1 MVPNFLIAR
10 LTASLSSFTHHRST
24 QTQLGSLL
32 QHKHNAFLFFFNS
45 FSSGTSS
52 DSESDG
58 NYHKGDTFTVSY
70 LINSCGVS
78 PRKAK
83 ELSNRINLK
92 TPDGPNAVID
102 LLNNYGFTK
111 THLAKLVE
119 KHPLV
124 LVADAENTLLPKLKF
139 FRSIGLS
146 NTDMRKILIANHT
159 LNRSL
164 KKFFIPRYEILRRVL
179 GDDQEVVRAITN
191 SRFGFTYGDTMNLVP
206 NIEVLRQSG
215 VPQASITFLMIN
227 SATVAYWKHSR
238 FVEAVNTAKEIGL
251 NPLRTNF
258 IVAVE
263 MLLIRSKAVWESR
276 FEVYER
282 WGWNRE
288 MALQVFRKFPCVMKL
303 SEETFAK
310 KMSFLVKDMGWLSED
325 IAEYPQVIAYNLEK
339 RIIPRFS
346 VIKILKSKGLIENK
360 LHLSAIICITEKKF
374 LENFVVS
381 FQKDLPLLPDVYGGK
396 VKPSN
401 VIFEQQQEMS
411 VIELCVEVDVAGAS
425 AINLTNSLLS
435 CGNNMSHNESGSATV
450 GTNSEEDFDDDDY
463 LISNSYAE
471 DSLDEDEDINEMSD
485 TDDEAA
491 RLIEPLTVVQSGEGG
506 SQTPFWD
513 SASHYSNIN
522 WSYPDQEEICG
533 LDMESNFNMGQELYV
548 GMEFDTKSAVKN
560 ALQQYVMKVHQSF
573 KVVESKSLT
582 ASFTHH
588 RSTPIQLGSLLQHKH
603 NAFLLFFSSFTSGT
617 SSDSELDGNQHKVYT
632 SNVVFNLLKA
642 KDSPKPSCLSCQE
655 VTLISL
661 LIIKSHYI
669 KILE

>member
-1 MVPNFLIAR
+1 MPNFFQMAR
-10 LTASLSSFTHHRST
+10 LTASSSFARQSTTHI
-24 QTQLGSLL
+24 QLGSLL
-32 QHKHNAFLFFFNS
+32 QHKHNAFPFS
-45 FSSGTSS
+45 FTSLTSGTSS

-58 NYHKGDTFTVSY
+58 NHHKGDTFTVSY

-78 PRKAK
+78 PTLARK
-83 ELSNRINLK
+83 LSNKVNLK
-92 TPDGPNAVID
+92 TPHGPNAVLD
-102 LLNNYGFTK
+102 LLNNYGFDK
-111 THLAKLVE
+111 IQVAKLVE

-124 LVADAENTLLPKLKF
+124 LLADAENTLLPKLKF
-139 FRSIGLS
+139 FRSIGVS
-146 NTDMRKILIANHT
+146 NTDMPKILIANHT

-258 IVAVE
+258 IVAIE
-263 MLLIRSKAVWESR
+263 MHLSRSKAVRESR

-360 LHLSAIICITEKKF
+360 LHLSAIIFITEKKF

-401 VIFEQQQEMS
+401 VM
-411 VIELCVEVDVAGAS
+411 
-425 AINLTNSLLS
+425 
-435 CGNNMSHNESGSATV
+435 
-450 GTNSEEDFDDDDY
+450 
-463 LISNSYAE
+463 
-471 DSLDEDEDINEMSD
+471 
-485 TDDEAA
+485 
-491 RLIEPLTVVQSGEGG
+491 
-506 SQTPFWD
+506 
-513 SASHYSNIN
+513 
-522 WSYPDQEEICG
+522 
-533 LDMESNFNMGQELYV
+533 
-548 GMEFDTKSAVKN
+548 
-560 ALQQYVMKVHQSF
+560 
-573 KVVESKSLT
+573 
-582 ASFTHH
+582 
-588 RSTPIQLGSLLQHKH
+588 
-603 NAFLLFFSSFTSGT
+603 
-617 SSDSELDGNQHKVYT
+617 
-632 SNVVFNLLKA
+632 
-642 KDSPKPSCLSCQE
+642 
-655 VTLISL
+655 
-661 LIIKSHYI
+661 
-669 KILE
+669 